1 MNHRYFDMRILIRA
15 HSVSTKLLISPIDL
29 TMAFPM
35 AVMEAEKSGWQ
46 ILNFR
51 PLSPNS
57 STRRVHQGNRAAS
70 QRSENLLFEDCFDRS
85 G

>member
-1 MNHRYFDMRILIRA
+1 
-15 HSVSTKLLISPIDL
+15 
-29 TMAFPM
+29 
-35 AVMEAEKSGWQ
+35 MEAEKSGWQ